1 MPKGI
6 FALLL
11 KRLIILMDVTST
23 AILAVN
29 ETLNILNN
37 ECIDSVLMRIELEI
51 HVVPQRKML
60 KGIIR

>member
-60 KGIIR
+60 KGIIG

>member
-29 ETLNILNN
+29 ETLYILNN